1 LKFQDLVERM
11 LTWDPA
17 KRITPLAAL
26 SHPFFQPILQEK
38 NGAEKTDSPTA
49 HNNPNP
55 TKNAGGNSSSSS
67 STSDQVMK
75 D

>member
-1 LKFQDLVERM
+1 M

-38 NGAEKTDSPTA
+38 GAEKTESPTA
-49 HNNPNP
+49 HNNPTP
-55 TKNAGGNSSSSS
+55 TKSSAEASNKLAVN
-67 STSDQVMK
+67 DAMMK